1 MARDECR
8 AMPVRP
14 RSTCSGA
21 TPHPP
26 LRRFIPLAFLLA
38 TTASG
43 QSALQ
48 SNDQQPPTLWYRT
61 PATTW
66 NEALP
71 IGNGRLGA
79 MVFGGVEHEHLQ
91 LNEHTL
97 WSGHRTTI
105 DRPETAAALPKVRQL
120 LFEGKYSEAQAMAQR
135 DMMGR

>member
-8 AMPVRP
+8 AMPASP

-26 LRRFIPLAFLLA
+26 LRRFVPIALLLA

-79 MVFGGVEHEHLQ
+79 MVFGRVGQERLQ
-91 LNEHTL
+91 LNEDTL
-97 WSGHRTTI
+97 WAGGPYTPDSPDAR
-105 DRPETAAALPKVRQL
+105 AALPEVRRL
-120 LFEGKYSEAQAMAQR
+120 IA
-135 DMMGR
+135 